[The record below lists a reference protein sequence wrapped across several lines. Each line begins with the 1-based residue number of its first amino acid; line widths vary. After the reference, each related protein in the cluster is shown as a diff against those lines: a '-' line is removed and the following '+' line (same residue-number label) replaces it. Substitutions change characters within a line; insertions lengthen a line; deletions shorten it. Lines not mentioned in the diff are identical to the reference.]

1 MRPEDRERR
10 QLRSAFKTYVSKQM
24 LTKILENPTS
34 LALQG
39 QRKELTIM
47 FSDIRKFSTLSDRI
61 EPEVVHRLLNM
72 YFNQMTKIAFDYDGF
87 VDKFIG
93 DGLLCFFGDPI
104 FHPDHALR
112 AVQAAI
118 EMQKAVRD
126 LGRQFKKIWG

>member
-1 MRPEDRERR
+1 
-10 QLRSAFKTYVSKQM
+10 
-24 LTKILENPTS
+24 
-34 LALQG
+34 
-39 QRKELTIM
+39 M

-104 FHPDHALR
+104 FHRIMRCEPYKLPLICRKRFEAGPEL
-112 AVQAAI
+112 Q
-118 EMQKAVRD
+118 EK
-126 LGRQFKKIWG
+126 LGLDPFVIRIGINTGYVIVGNMGSAERMEYTVLGSDVI